1 MSASAPEAMSAR
13 RPHAAHGGG
22 WRIAALVSFLLLS
35 LLMLSDVTRNPTRF
49 GEYYTPLIV
58 LTAAGLAVL
67 TALLV
72 RDFVHLAR
80 EVREARP
87 GARLTVR
94 MVAIFSLVA
103 VAPVMMI
110 YFFSVQFL
118 HRSVDNWL
126 DVRIEQALEGALE
139 LSRASLNRN
148 MRERLKQV
156 ELLAVQ
162 LSDLNEPD
170 AGERLHDTFEMLGAS
185 ELSLMSSK
193 GRVIAASAN
202 TASLVPAPPDEAV
215 LIQVRQGGTYVGLD
229 PIDELGLVLRVVVNI
244 ANHDPAQEP
253 RFVQALFPVAE
264 RVSELETGVRT
275 AFERYR
281 DLIYLRAPLKTS
293 FMLTLS
299 LVLLVSLL
307 SAVWVAVFA
316 ARRLTAPLRRMAELT
331 RSVAAGDYGTR
342 LTAEGADEV
351 GFLVRSFNDMT
362 RRLAYA
368 RDEARDS
375 HRQLEEQRTHLEAV
389 LSRLTSG
396 VLTTGHDGALVTFN
410 QMAKDILDAPLEK
423 QTGIPLGRLY
433 RRDPRLAPFST
444 AVGAR
449 ILAARPDWREE
460 VEIEGRHG
468 RQILMC
474 RGTVL
479 PGSDGAGPGHVIVFD
494 DVTRLIEA
502 QRSQAWEEVARR
514 LAHEIKNPLTPIQ
527 LSAERLRH
535 KYLSRMDGAD
545 AESLDRLT
553 RTIVQQVD
561 SLKEMVNAFSRYA
574 RTPVRRSLSVDV
586 NELVTDVAEL
596 YRGDDGGEELR
607 LDLGGPLPAVAVDP
621 GQFRQVLHNL
631 IRNAD
636 EALANRERPQT
647 EPQPERITIHT
658 RRVVERGRDFV
669 ETRVDDEGPGIRDEV
684 MGQLFEPYVSTKA
697 KGTGLG
703 LAIVKKIVDEHG
715 GKVAAEN
722 RTDGGASV
730 IVRLPAASHDSSAP
744 TGAPTGTAA
753 VGAAHG

>member
-1 MSASAPEAMSAR
+1 MSAPAPEVVPSQQ
-13 RPHAAHGGG
+13 PHAARGGG
-22 WRIAALVSFLLLS
+22 WRIVALVAFLLLS

-49 GEYYTPLIV
+49 GEFYTPLIV
-58 LTAAGLAVL
+58 LTVAGLAVL
-67 TALLV
+67 SALLV

-80 EVREARP
+80 EVREGRP
-87 GARLTVR
+87 GARLAVR

-103 VAPVMMI
+103 VAPVTLI

-126 DVRIEQALEGALE
+126 DVRIEQALQGALE
-139 LSRASLNRN
+139 LSRDSLNRD

-162 LSDLNEPD
+162 LSDLSEPD
-170 AGERLHDTFEMLGAS
+170 AAERLHDTFEMLGAS

-202 TASLVPAPPDEAV
+202 TASLVPTPPDEAV
-215 LIQVRQGGTYVGLD
+215 LIQVRQGGTYIGLD
-229 PIDELGLVLRVVVNI
+229 PIDELGLILRVAVNI
-244 ANHDPAQEP
+244 ANHDPGQEP
-253 RFVQALFPVAE
+253 QFVQALFPVAE
-264 RVSELETGVRT
+264 RVNELETGVRT
-275 AFERYR
+275 AFEHYR

-307 SAVWVAVFA
+307 SAVWAAVFA

-342 LTAEGADEV
+342 LSAEGADEV

-362 RRLAYA
+362 RRLAFA

-375 HRQLEEQRTHLEAV
+375 HRQLEEQRTYLEAV
-389 LSRLTSG
+389 LSRLSSG

-410 QMAKDILDAPLEK
+410 QMAKDILDSPLEK
-423 QTGIPLGRLY
+423 QTGNPLGRLN
-433 RRDPRLAPFST
+433 RRDPRLAPFSN
-444 AVGAR
+444 AVAAR
-449 ILAARPDWREE
+449 IVAARPDWREE
-460 VEIEGRHG
+460 VEMEGRHG

-479 PGSDGAGPGHVIVFD
+479 PGSHGAGPGHVIVFD

-535 KYLSRMDGAD
+535 KYLGRMEGAD

-561 SLKEMVNAFSRYA
+561 SLKEMVNAFSKYA
-574 RTPVRRSLSVDV
+574 RTPVRRSLPVDV

-596 YRGDDGGEELR
+596 YGGDDGGAALR

-631 IRNAD
+631 IRNAN
-636 EALANRERPQT
+636 EALANREPST
-647 EPQPERITIHT
+647 EQPHPERITIAT

-669 ETRVDDEGPGIRDEV
+669 ETRVDDDGPGIGGKV
-684 MGQLFEPYVSTKA
+684 MGELFEPYVSTKA

-703 LAIVKKIVDEHG
+703 LAIVKKIVEEHG
-715 GKVAAEN
+715 GEVAAGN
-722 RTDGGASV
+722 RAEGGASV
-730 IVRLPAASHDSSAP
+730 TVRLPAAL
-744 TGAPTGTAA
+744 GETARHTEMEP
-753 VGAAHG
+753 VGAEHG